1 MRISYLALAAA
12 AAFSLTACESPADN
26 AAEQQADVSD
36 HQLSIQ
42 SVPLPS
48 SHASRVVG
56 AELLVMGA
64 NGQQVAEVRSDAQ
77 GRAELRL
84 AIGSYTVR
92 PQPVEGLMGTAPE
105 VTLTVTE
112 SPEPLV
118 IAYDTG
124 IR

>member
-1 MRISYLALAAA
+1 MPLLLLLLGALAACTPA
-12 AAFSLTACESPADN
+12 APTVVVPVTVVAGPTCPV
-26 AAEQQADVSD
+26 VSD
-36 HQLSIQ
+36 PPDPACDDRP
-42 SVPLPS
+42 VG
-48 SHASRVVG
+48 G

-64 NGQQVAEVRSDAQ
+64 NGQQVASVRSDVQ